1 MLDQWE
7 YKLWLALKVCYCTP
21 HDKQTQLSSPCC
33 SASLTPLPSLAPK
46 KAGVKTAKNGRMRC
60 WGDFKRPAKG
70 KPLEQITYSVHDW
83 RSSHCKEHKYEYIFQ
98 TPQEHKKNRRDRPFE
113 QKPDWGASPISS
125 KHTYHNLARGWE
137 RLGIYIWTLWWAPL
151 ELLRWIMHN
160 RYNRYR

>member
-7 YKLWLALKVCYCTP
+7 YKFWLALKVCYCTP
-21 HDKQTQLSSPCC
+21 HDKQTQLSSPRC

-46 KAGVKTAKNGRMRC
+46 KAGVKKAKNGRMRC

-98 TPQEHKKNRRDRPFE
+98 TPQEHKKQEGP
-113 QKPDWGASPISS
+113 A
-125 KHTYHNLARGWE
+125 
-137 RLGIYIWTLWWAPL
+137 IWTEAWLRSLTNQQQTHLSQFSKRMRALRNLYLNPL
-151 ELLRWIMHN
+151 MGTSGALEMN
-160 RYNRYR
+160 NAQ

>member
-21 HDKQTQLSSPCC
+21 HDKQTQLSSPRC

-98 TPQEHKKNRRDRPFE
+98 TPQEHKKKQEGP
-113 QKPDWGASPISS
+113 A
-125 KHTYHNLARGWE
+125 
-137 RLGIYIWTLWWAPL
+137 IWTEAWLRSLTNQQQTHLSQFSKRMRALRNLYLNPL
-151 ELLRWIMHN
+151 MGTSGALEMN
-160 RYNRYR
+160 NAQ